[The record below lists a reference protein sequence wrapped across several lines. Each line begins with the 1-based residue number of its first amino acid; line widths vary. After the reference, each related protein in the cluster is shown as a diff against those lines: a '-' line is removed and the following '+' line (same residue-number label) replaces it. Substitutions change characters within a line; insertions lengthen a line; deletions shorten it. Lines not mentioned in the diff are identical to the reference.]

1 MSMVPRNIHAMST
14 ETKCPSAGTSLG
26 NKWYKCQNVYS
37 TKMFLLKCLLPNM
50 CRNKLKST
58 PNSFLPESLW
68 MMMAVGISKNGLRSI
83 WDARVLSLRYDK
95 VHRLPKQCE
104 ELKEEGLDTQVTPI
118 IEFLIFEGCNNR
130 AWPIQPISF
139 WNEPVSIKLSFCKM
153 ISFTPSITDG
163 VHRNENFVEI
173 NPV

>member
-1 MSMVPRNIHAMST
+1 MYRVSRYSCATST
-14 ETKCPSAGTSLG
+14 ETIVHVPERPCEQM
-26 NKWYKCQNVYS
+26 CQNVYS
-37 TKMFLLKCLLPNM
+37 TKMFLPKFLFPKWHFPC
-50 CRNKLKST
+50 LKST

-118 IEFLIFEGCNNR
+118 IEFLI
-130 AWPIQPISF
+130 WKSS
-139 WNEPVSIKLSFCKM
+139 VLSSCTYSSLD
-153 ISFTPSITDG
+153 IP
-163 VHRNENFVEI
+163 RNPWIARVIATFDLAFQAF
-173 NPV
+173 